1 MKKQNLL
8 GEMVKKAGA
17 KAAVSKRL
25 LPRNGTTLVHK
36 AAGKQAEHE
45 GIPMNFNA
53 FFCISTTA
61 TYYDQSI
68 NKCPNM
74 R

>member
-1 MKKQNLL
+1 MKGGSTMKKQNVL
-8 GEMVKKAGA
+8 GKIVKEM
-17 KAAVSKRL
+17 
-25 LPRNGTTLVHK
+25 
-36 AAGKQAEHE
+36 AGKQAEHE